1 VPELVAGQLAWLQQ
15 TVMRSIGRAM
25 GEGGE
30 PIGVSRAVL
39 AKLDAAADLLTDVVL
54 NYATKDT
61 S

>member
-1 VPELVAGQLAWLQQ
+1 
-15 TVMRSIGRAM
+15 MRSIGRAM